1 MISKT
6 LFASLTGQFKF
17 LNMSQSPLKT
27 TITGI
32 FQMMI
37 RGFMLT
43 LNRDRTPQRTRRCSM
58 MREITPMMKV
68 SIHWINSSQ
77 ITKVTILLKHRL
89 QLINRDPILWS
100 LTLTWLLVHKLFIS
114 PLKALLMRSLPTSIM
129 MRTCSKEVA
138 LKVCKNWFP
147 ISIAL
152 IMWRS
157 RSSSRLLRMRMRVRQ
172 RWGCN

>member
-1 MISKT
+1 MTSKT
-6 LFASLTGQFKF
+6 LFASLTAQFKF
-17 LNMSQSPLKT
+17 LNMSQSQLKT
-27 TITGI
+27 TITAI

-37 RGFMLT
+37 RGFKLT
-43 LNRDRTPQRTRRCSM
+43 QNRDRTPQRTMRCSM
-58 MREITPMMKV
+58 MRETIPMMKA
-68 SIHWINSSQ
+68 SIHWINLSP

-89 QLINRDPILWS
+89 RLINRDPTLWS
-100 LTLTWLLVHKLFIS
+100 LTLTWLLAHKLFIS
-114 PLKALLMRSLPTSIM
+114 PLKAPLMRSLPTSIM
-129 MRTCSKEVA
+129 MRTCLKEVA
-138 LKVCKNWFP
+138 LKECKNWFP